1 MNATAPEISADA
13 LGFDMLDTATFS
25 AGHPFEKYDRLRAV
39 GPVVR
44 HPGSATQPPFWLAT
58 EYATIQKVSK
68 DAENFT
74 TSRGFRI
81 HTDRRASMDPKIAQV
96 LSRFMLAMDEP
107 EHSAYR
113 GVVSASFM
121 PGALRGIEDRIRAT
135 IEAMVERI
143 TPGSEVEFVTEVGAI
158 VPIKTVCAIMGVPPE
173 DEPKVLEFTNAVF
186 GTDDP
191 AFAPTLEV
199 ANRNYLNIFDY
210 GRWLF
215 EQRRREPKEDVV
227 TLLVNARINGEPL
240 DETDLLSYFSNMIS
254 AGNETTR
261 SSLSGAI
268 WALDLY
274 RDARESLLADPS
286 RLAAAVDEILRWF
299 TPVYHMARTARRD
312 VEVGGVTLRE
322 GERLALLYGAGN
334 HDPAVF
340 ADPHRLDISRGNASR
355 NITFGYGVH
364 HCLGWRLGTM
374 QLRLILEAL
383 LRKFPRYE
391 LLSQP
396 HYVASN
402 FVRAMKTMH
411 VRLQ

>member
-1 MNATAPEISADA
+1 MRSAQHPLNAATAVASRAARTPKQSA
-13 LGFDMLDTATFS
+13 LSRRLRRPLVLFS
-25 AGHPFEKYDRLRAV
+25 AL
-39 GPVVR
+39 
-44 HPGSATQPPFWLAT
+44 L
-58 EYATIQKVSK
+58 
-68 DAENFT
+68 
-74 TSRGFRI
+74 
-81 HTDRRASMDPKIAQV
+81 
-96 LSRFMLAMDEP
+96 
-107 EHSAYR
+107 
-113 GVVSASFM
+113 VSAAAFSF
-121 PGALRGIEDRIRAT
+121 PFVWQGWVDAQYGKLVYSAADVPSERVALVLGARVYANGRLSGMLRDRVETAVALYKAGKVQKLLMSGDNSSL
-135 IEAMVERI
+135 EYNEPDAMVAHA
-143 TPGSEVEFVTEVGAI
+143 VA
-158 VPIKTVCAIMGVPPE
+158 MGVPPE

-312 VEVGGVTLRE
+312 VEVG
-322 GERLALLYGAGN
+322 A
-334 HDPAVF
+334 HSP
-340 ADPHRLDISRGNASR
+340 P
-355 NITFGYGVH
+355 
-364 HCLGWRLGTM
+364 
-374 QLRLILEAL
+374 LRLHDIDVVGGA
-383 LRKFPRYE
+383 RRRGKG
-391 LLSQP
+391 
-396 HYVASN
+396 
-402 FVRAMKTMH
+402 
-411 VRLQ
+411 

>member
-1 MNATAPEISADA
+1 MNAPVSDISADA
-13 LGFDMLDTATFS
+13 LGFNMLDTATFS
-25 AGHPFEKYDRLRAV
+25 AGHPWQKYDRLRAA
-39 GPVVR
+39 GPVLR
-44 HPGSATQPPFWLAT
+44 HYGSATQPPFWIVT
-58 EYATIQKVSK
+58 DYATIQKVSK
-68 DAENFT
+68 DAEGFT
-74 TSRGFRI
+74 STKGFRI

-107 EHSAYR
+107 EHSVYR
-113 GVVSASFM
+113 GAVSASFM
-121 PGALRGIEDRIRAT
+121 PGALRGIEDRIRAAV
-135 IEAMVERI
+135 EAMVGSIE
-143 TPGSEVEFVTEVGAI
+143 PGSEVEFVTQVGAI

-215 EQRRREPKEDVV
+215 EQRRREPKDDVV
-227 TLLVNARINGEPL
+227 TVLVNARINGQPL
-240 DETDLLSYFSNMIS
+240 SETDLLSYFSNMIA

-268 WALDLY
+268 WALNLY
-274 RDARESLLADPS
+274 PDAREALLADPS
-286 RLAAAVDEILRWF
+286 RLSGAVDEILRWF
-299 TPVYHMARTARRD
+299 TPVYHMARTACRD
-312 VEVGGVTLRE
+312 VELGGRSIRE
-322 GERLALLYGAGN
+322 GERVALLYGAGN
-334 HDPAVF
+334 HDPEVF
-340 ADPHRLDISRGNASR
+340 ADPHRLDIGRSNAARSV
-355 NITFGYGVH
+355 TFGYGIH

-391 LLSQP
+391 LLGEP
-396 HYVASN
+396 EYVASN
-402 FVRAMKTMH
+402 FVRAMKSLH
-411 VRLQ
+411 VRLK

>member
-1 MNATAPEISADA
+1 MNASASEASADA
-13 LGFDMLDTATFS
+13 LGFNMLDTSTFS
-25 AGHPFEKYDRLRAV
+25 AGHPFGQYDRLRAI

-44 HPGSATQPPFWLAT
+44 HPGSATQAPFWLAT
-58 EYATIQKVSK
+58 DYATIQKVSK

-74 TSRGFRI
+74 TSKGFRI

-113 GVVSASFM
+113 GVVSAGFM
-121 PGALRGIEDRIRAT
+121 PGALRGIEERIRAT
-135 IEAMVERI
+135 VDAMVGGL
-143 TPGSEVEFVTEVGAI
+143 TPGREVEFVTEVGAI

-240 DETDLLSYFSNMIS
+240 NETDLLSYFSNMIS

-268 WALDLY
+268 WALDLH
-274 RDARESLLADPS
+274 RDAREALLADPS
-286 RLAAAVDEILRWF
+286 RLTAAVDEILRWF

-312 VEVGGVTLRE
+312 VEVGGVNIRE

-340 ADPHRLDISRGNASR
+340 ADPHRLDIGRGNASR

-374 QLRLILEAL
+374 QLRLILDAL

-391 LLSQP
+391 VLSQP
-396 HYVASN
+396 QYVASN
-402 FVRAMKTMH
+402 FVRAMKTMD

>member
-1 MNATAPEISADA
+1 MSSQADEGTADG
-13 LGFDMLDTATFS
+13 LGFDMLDTATFA
-25 AGHPFEKYDRLRAV
+25 AGHPWEKYDRLRAL
-39 GPVVR
+39 GPVVQ
-44 HPGSATQPPFWLAT
+44 HPGTSSQPPFWLVT
-58 EYATIQKVSK
+58 DYATIQSVSR
-68 DAENFT
+68 DSENFT
-74 TSRGFRI
+74 STKGFRI
-81 HTDRRASMDPKIAQV
+81 HTARRASMDPKIAQV

-113 GVVSASFM
+113 GVVSPGFM

-135 IEAMVERI
+135 VDEMVRRI
-143 TPGSEVEFVTEVGAI
+143 DPGSHLEFVTQGGAV

-173 DEPKVLEFTNAVF
+173 DEPRVLEFTNAVF

-215 EQRRREPKEDVV
+215 EQRRREPREDLV

-240 DETDLLSYFSNMIS
+240 SETDLLSYFSNMIS

-261 SSLSGAI
+261 SSLAGAI
-268 WALDLY
+268 WALDLH
-274 RDARESLLADPS
+274 REAREALLADPS
-286 RLAAAVDEILRWF
+286 KLSGAVDEILRWF

-312 VEVGGVTLRE
+312 VAVGGRSIRE
-322 GERLALLYGAGN
+322 GDRVALLYGAGN

-340 ADPHRLDISRGNASR
+340 ADPHRLDISRANASR
-355 NITFGYGVH
+355 NIAFGYGIH

-391 LLSQP
+391 VVSEP
-396 HYVASN
+396 KYVASN
-402 FVRAMKTMH
+402 FVRAMKSMK

>member
-1 MNATAPEISADA
+1 MNADLPNVTAET
-13 LGFDMLDTATFS
+13 LGFNMLDTATFA
-25 AGHPFEKYDRLRAV
+25 AGHPLEIYDRLREAGSV
-39 GPVVR
+39 LR
-44 HPGSATQPPFWLAT
+44 HPGSATQPSFWLVT
-58 EYATIQKVSK
+58 DYATIQKVSK
-68 DAENFT
+68 DSEHFT

-81 HTDRRASMDPKIAQV
+81 HTDRRAAMDPKIAHV

-121 PGALRGIEDRIRAT
+121 PGALRAIEERIRAN
-135 IEAMVERI
+135 VEQTVGGI
-143 TPGSEVEFVTEVGAI
+143 AAGTELEFVTQVGAI

-173 DEPKVLEFTNAVF
+173 DEPKVLAFTNAVF

-199 ANRNYLNIFDY
+199 ANRNYLDIFDY

-215 EQRRREPKEDVV
+215 EQRRREPKDDVA
-227 TLLVNARINGEPL
+227 TLLVNARINGEL
-240 DETDLLSYFSNMIS
+240 LNETDLLSYFSNMIA

-268 WALDLY
+268 WALDVH
-274 RDARESLLADPS
+274 RGAREALLADLSKLPG
-286 RLAAAVDEILRWF
+286 AVDELLRWF

-312 VEVGGVTLRE
+312 VELGGNTIRE
-322 GERLALLYGAGN
+322 GERVALLYGAGN

-340 ADPHRLDISRGNASR
+340 VDPHRLDITRANASR
-355 NITFGYGVH
+355 SVTFGYGVH

-374 QLRLILEAL
+374 QLRLILDAL

-391 LLSQP
+391 VLSAPQ
-396 HYVASN
+396 YVASN
-402 FVRAMKTMH
+402 FVRAMKTLN